1 MQNQRKVSL
10 DVEVSFLCVLLP
22 LKTYLQCFFSGSFP
36 YFYSF
41 NFYCIPNLLM
51 FVRNLSSASTFF
63 FTLTYQAVLKGIGI
77 LFCIK
82 DFHVNCL
89 SLFHILRIYFCYYI
103 FTIIYPTNRSGIGLS
118 FKVIYFYRVISNES
132 RFK

>member
-10 DVEVSFLCVLLP
+10 GEEVSSLYVQLT

-36 YFYSF
+36 YFYSLLLYCLLN
-41 NFYCIPNLLM
+41 NFL
-51 FVRNLSSASTFF
+51 FVRNFSCTSTFF